1 MEMTVEWAIQRLQ
14 ELRDDYTSGENQLAQ
29 LDRRRVQLQDGLLRT
44 AGAIQMLEE
53 LVAASGAF
61 DADPE
66 AVVTIQQ

>member
-1 MEMTVEWAIQRLQ
+1 MTMEWAIQRLQ

-53 LVAASGAF
+53 LIAASGAF

>member
-1 MEMTVEWAIQRLQ
+1 MTVEWAIQRLQ

-53 LVAASGAF
+53 LIAASGAF